1 MWTHLICNGLLEWM
15 QYMWYKK
22 FRALTWPIDNNQ
34 RKGDNILC
42 WNFKVVLLFLSDK
55 TSNLCNHLGPRKTTQ
70 AHFRSYA
77 DLKLLWGP
85 NSRVTCWVSSA
96 TRLSVTSCNAANA
109 STLRWTLRHTPL
121 NLKVTVSIPDIAI
134 CIAVPSMNASLSQGN
149 NSCSLITKGKR

>member
-1 MWTHLICNGLLEWM
+1 MYSVH
-15 QYMWYKK
+15 YKYLPSK
-22 FRALTWPIDNNQ
+22 SSAL
-34 RKGDNILC
+34 
-42 WNFKVVLLFLSDK
+42 KVVCPQSRLPSKSWAQCRCPQCRLPSM
-55 TSNLCNHLGPRKTTQ
+55 SHRG
-70 AHFRSYA
+70 FRSYA

-134 CIAVPSMNASLSQGN
+134 CIAVHSMNASLSQGN
-149 NSCSLITKGKR
+149 NSCSLLTKCKCKG